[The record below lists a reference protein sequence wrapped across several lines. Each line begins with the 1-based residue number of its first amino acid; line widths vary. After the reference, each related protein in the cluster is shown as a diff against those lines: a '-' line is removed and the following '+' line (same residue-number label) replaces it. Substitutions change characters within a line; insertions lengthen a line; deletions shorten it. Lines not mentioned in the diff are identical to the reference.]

1 MGTSAMEALTAS
13 RLAWSLLEIAN
24 FNRII
29 SCISS
34 KPKIRAGRLPIKK
47 IWSEVLV
54 LHEDLLDYLAKGSP
68 GNKSS

>member
-24 FNRII
+24 FTGLSVAFLRNE
-29 SCISS
+29 
-34 KPKIRAGRLPIKK
+34 IRAGRLPIKK
-47 IWSEVLV
+47 FGRRVLV